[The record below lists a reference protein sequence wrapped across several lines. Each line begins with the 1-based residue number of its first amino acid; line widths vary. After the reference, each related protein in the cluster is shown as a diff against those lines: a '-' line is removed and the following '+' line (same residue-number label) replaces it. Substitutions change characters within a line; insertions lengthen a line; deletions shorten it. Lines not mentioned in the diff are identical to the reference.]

1 MQLAGFWQGML
12 SMTARW
18 STDVRLISDL
28 PADCSNWLCH
38 VMLTCDPFH
47 TRQHAT
53 GPGCCDSVHIKGHMY
68 RRKGPDLWD
77 ATFSWRVNGAA
88 ETMSTFD
95 FQFTDCTPKPPP
107 HSKTPSGN
115 NHEGNSNLAVR
126 ALSAPTSK
134 RREGESARGKRG
146 KRLESEGSENKR
158 ETEVRRNNISDPNK
172 P

>member
-95 FQFTDCTPKPPP
+95 FQFTDCTQKPPP
-107 HSKTPSGN
+107 SKTPSGN

-158 ETEVRRNNISDPNK
+158 ETEVSRNNISDQNK